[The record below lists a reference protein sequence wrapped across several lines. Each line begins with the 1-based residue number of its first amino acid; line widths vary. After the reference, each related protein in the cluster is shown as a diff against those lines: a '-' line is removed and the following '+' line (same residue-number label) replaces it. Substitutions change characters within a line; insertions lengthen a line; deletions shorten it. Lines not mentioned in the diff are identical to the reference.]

1 VHWHGMELESY
12 YDGVAGWSGA
22 DAHTAPLIA
31 PGDSFV
37 VRMTPPRPGT
47 FIYHTHADDL
57 TQLTGGLYG
66 ALVVLPAH
74 TQPNIRDRLVILSDS
89 SAPDMH
95 DTPPS
100 LVNGSSAPAPI
111 ALCTG
116 ASNRIRFVGIS
127 AVTGRR
133 MRLLDD
139 TTLVQ
144 WTPVAK
150 DGRELP
156 LAQETARPA
165 AAKLAAGET
174 MDFAFTPPHAGG
186 YTLEVTSVY
195 GTARVVRVPVSAA
208 ACEHASASYHLP
220 AVTSH

>member
-1 VHWHGMELESY
+1 MTPTLQS
-12 YDGVAGWSGA
+12 
-22 DAHTAPLIA
+22 LIA
-31 PGDSFV
+31 G
-37 VRMTPPRPGT
+37 RWLGT
-47 FIYHTHADDL
+47 EAHQPLHSALDNQLIYHTHADDL

-66 ALVVLPAH
+66 ALIVLPAH
-74 TQPNIRDRLVILSDS
+74 TRSVPTDRLVVLSDS
-89 SAPDMH
+89 TAPDMH

-100 LVNGSSAPAPI
+100 LVNGSSAPAAI

-116 ASNRIRFVGIS
+116 VSHRLRFIGIS

-139 TTLVQ
+139 TTLVR

-156 LAQETARPA
+156 AAQQTARPA

-174 MDFAFTPPHAGG
+174 MDFAFAPPHAGSF
-186 YTLEVTSVY
+186 TLEITSVY
-195 GTARVVRVPVSAA
+195 GTPRVVRVPVITAP
-208 ACEHASASYHLP
+208 CRRTGP
-220 AVTSH
+220 

>member
-1 VHWHGMELESY
+1 MELESY

-22 DAHTAPLIA
+22 DARTAPLIA
-31 PGDSFV
+31 PGDSFI
-37 VRMTPPRPGT
+37 VRITPPRAGT

-66 ALVVLPAH
+66 ALIVLPAH
-74 TQPNIRDRLVILSDS
+74 AHPVVTDRLVILSDS
-89 SAPDMH
+89 TAPDMH

-100 LVNGSSAPAPI
+100 LVNGSSAPASI
-111 ALCTG
+111 ALCAG
-116 ASNRIRFVGIS
+116 VSHRIRFIAIS

-133 MRLLDD
+133 IRLLDD
-139 TTLVQ
+139 TTLVL

-156 LAQETARPA
+156 LAQQTVRPA

-174 MDFAFTPPHAGG
+174 MDFAFEPPHAGG

-195 GTARVVRVPVSAA
+195 GMARVVRVPVNVAPCGSV
-208 ACEHASASYHLP
+208 
-220 AVTSH
+220 AVSNKVSR